1 MLRKAELKI
10 HLSYPFWVIM
20 ANNCFFNQ
28 QTHSIYHLLGYQSN
42 IYSPLALCL
51 PNHAK
56 QCRKS
61 LFSCFTSLWPAVCLS
76 FGAKQVRHSRFFT
89 LFLTFSL
96 KTLFLLRLKTARV
109 MKEVELRL
117 EQLSKN
123 ETCTLE
129 HCTLCRN
136 VGHKIGP

>member
-10 HLSYPFWVIM
+10 HLSYPFCVIM

-51 PNHAK
+51 PNHAQ

-61 LFSCFTSLWPAVCLS
+61 LFRCFASLWPAVCLS
-76 FGAKQVRHSRFFT
+76 FGAKQVRHCRFLT

-96 KTLFLLRLKTARV
+96 KTRFLLLIKAARV

-117 EQLSKN
+117 EQLRMKLA
-123 ETCTLE
+123 TLE
-129 HCTLCRN
+129 FTVQKC
-136 VGHKIGP
+136 GA

>member
-1 MLRKAELKI
+1 MLRKVELKI
-10 HLSYPFWVIM
+10 HLSYPFCVIM

-42 IYSPLALCL
+42 TYSLLALCL
-51 PNHAK
+51 PNHAQ

-61 LFSCFTSLWPAVCLS
+61 LFRCFASLRPAVCLS
-76 FGAKQVRHSRFFT
+76 FGAKQVRHCRFLT

-96 KTLFLLRLKTARV
+96 KTRFLLHIKATRV

-117 EQLSKN
+117 EQRSKN

-129 HCTLCRN
+129 FTVQKC
-136 VGHKIGP
+136 GA